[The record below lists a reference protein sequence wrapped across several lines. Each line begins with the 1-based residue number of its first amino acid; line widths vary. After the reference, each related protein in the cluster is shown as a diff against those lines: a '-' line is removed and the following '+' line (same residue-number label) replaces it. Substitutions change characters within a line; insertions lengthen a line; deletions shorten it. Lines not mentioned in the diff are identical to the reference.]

1 MSFNDF
7 KDFFAQL
14 FTSLDTIDSFMIL
27 LFLLVAFLIGWL
39 FGRLSLRSKYRKLQQ
54 AFKEK
59 ETELITV
66 NANYTA
72 LQDKYAIR
80 EEELQAVRVE
90 LEELEAAYRN
100 LEAEKAQ
107 LNSDLYAVKAQID
120 QLQVANTNYENE
132 VLSLKTSITELQEAA
147 VANPIITTTDVE
159 EVNLETFD
167 DLTEIK
173 NDYQNTIQRLAQI
186 EDKLAKLEGEN
197 ETLKSTIETFEGTE
211 VLTIPAIS
219 EEEEE
224 ESSDE
229 RSVKARLEITRALG
243 NRIEKVAAGDRDDL
257 KQINGIGPFIEEK
270 LNEIGIYT
278 FRQISQF
285 DESLIELVTDA
296 IQFFPGRIL
305 RDDWVGQSKKL
316 T

>member
-7 KDFFAQL
+7 KEFFAQL
-14 FTSLDTIDSFMIL
+14 FTALDTVDSFMIL

-54 AFKEK
+54 AFREK

-90 LEELEAAYRN
+90 LEELEASHRS
-100 LEAEKAQ
+100 LEAERGK
-107 LNSDLYAVKAQID
+107 LNSELYAIRTEVD
-120 QLQVANTNYENE
+120 QLKTANTNYENE
-132 VLSLKTSITELQEAA
+132 VLSLKTDITALEEAA
-147 VANPIITTTDVE
+147 VANPIVTTNEVE
-159 EVNLETFD
+159 EVDLGALD
-167 DLTEIK
+167 DITDIRNNYES
-173 NDYQNTIQRLAQI
+173 TIQRLAQI

-197 ETLKSTIETFEGTE
+197 ATLKNTIETFENTD

-224 ESSDE
+224 TSDE
-229 RSVKARLEITRALG
+229 KAVKARLEITRALG
-243 NRIEKVAAGDRDDL
+243 NRIEKVAPGDRDDL

-305 RDDWVGQSKKL
+305 RDDWVGQAKKL
-316 T
+316 K

>member
-7 KDFFAQL
+7 KEFFTQL
-14 FTSLDTIDSFMIL
+14 FTALDTVDSFMIL

-54 AFKEK
+54 AFRDK

-72 LQDKYAIR
+72 LKEKYEIR
-80 EEELQAVRVE
+80 EEELKAARIE
-90 LEELEAAYRN
+90 LEELEAAHRS
-100 LEAEKAQ
+100 LEAEKGQ
-107 LNSDLYAVKAQID
+107 LNSELYTIRTEVD
-120 QLQVANTNYENE
+120 QLKTTNTNYENE
-132 VLSLKTSITELQEAA
+132 ILSLKANITALEEAA
-147 VANPIITTTDVE
+147 VASPVVITNEVE
-159 EVNLETFD
+159 EVDLETFD
-167 DLTEIK
+167 DITEIR
-173 NDYQNTIQRLAQI
+173 NDYQSTIQRLAQI

-197 ETLKSTIETFEGTE
+197 ATLKSTLETFENTD

-219 EEEEE
+219 DEEE

-229 RSVKARLEITRALG
+229 KSLKARLEITRALG
-243 NRIEKVAAGDRDDL
+243 SRIEKVAPGDRDDL
-257 KQINGIGPFIEEK
+257 KLINGVGPFIEEK

-305 RDDWVGQSKKL
+305 RDDWVGQAKKL
-316 T
+316 K